1 MDMPLF
7 SYAADSD
14 GTVAAVEF
22 FADSISLG
30 FGHRLTA
37 RTSVPPGSP
46 IGTPPIAIVA
56 SNFWALVW
64 TNPPLGTNIVLTAK
78 ATDNGGASTLS
89 APVLISILPSLPP
102 PTNRPP
108 VVSILATDPVAIEGT
123 NCWPWLG
130 LVGPV
135 PTWADWFAV
144 SPAWRVCTNCG
155 PKDATFTV
163 FRFGATNDDVDVA
176 YAIGGTATN
185 GVDYVALPGLVT
197 IPAGQRRA
205 QITIVPI
212 DDGPPDITSSVV
224 LKLIPDATGTNY
236 LLGQPRAA
244 AAIILDGLS
253 PRTAT
258 GLVPG
263 ATFNL
268 SATGPDG
275 AWYHVEY
282 STDLRH
288 WTPLCTNQVVNGS
301 IDFVD
306 PDAATN
312 PARFY
317 RTVPESGPPQ

>member
-1 MDMPLF
+1 
-7 SYAADSD
+7 
-14 GTVAAVEF
+14 
-22 FADSISLG
+22 
-30 FGHRLTA
+30 
-37 RTSVPPGSP
+37 
-46 IGTPPIAIVA
+46 
-56 SNFWALVW
+56 
-64 TNPPLGTNIVLTAK
+64 
-78 ATDNGGASTLS
+78 
-89 APVLISILPSLPP
+89 
-102 PTNRPP
+102 
-108 VVSILATDPVAIEGT
+108 
-123 NCWPWLG
+123 
-130 LVGPV
+130 
-135 PTWADWFAV
+135 
-144 SPAWRVCTNCG
+144 
-155 PKDATFTV
+155 
-163 FRFGATNDDVDVA
+163 
-176 YAIGGTATN
+176 
-185 GVDYVALPGLVT
+185 
-197 IPAGQRRA
+197 
-205 QITIVPI
+205 VPI